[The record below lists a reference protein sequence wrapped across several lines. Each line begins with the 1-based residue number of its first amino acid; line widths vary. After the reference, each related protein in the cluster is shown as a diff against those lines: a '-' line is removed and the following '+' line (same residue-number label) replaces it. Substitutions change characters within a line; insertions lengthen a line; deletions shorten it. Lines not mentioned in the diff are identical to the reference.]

1 MLTDEERVA
10 ARKLCA
16 QAPDFIE
23 TENVGRPYMADYEPT
38 AESKAFYNAA
48 RSLLPAALGDLALM
62 HGRVLGLGQVIEM
75 RGETIASLET
85 ENGRLTEE
93 LRVSQGELAKLVVGP
108 NEYIS
113 PTYLADVAAQAR
125 LATTVIAERDEALV
139 EVARLRSVLVSVR
152 DFLQG
157 VARRPELGRGA
168 QDLVDE
174 ARAIDLVLDEP
185 TKEPDGE
192 GGHGD
197 DQ

>member
-48 RSLLPAALGDLALM
+48 RTLLPAALSDLALM
-62 HGRVLGLGQVIEM
+62 HGRVLGLGEVIEM
-75 RGETIASLET
+75 RGETIERLET
-85 ENGRLTEE
+85 ENRRLAEE
-93 LRVSQGELAKLVVGP
+93 LLDAQGELAKLVVGP
-108 NEYIS
+108 NEFIS

-125 LATTVIAERDEALV
+125 LVTTVIAEREAALA
-139 EVARLRSVLVSVR
+139 EVARLRAALINAR
-152 DFLQG
+152 AFLQG

-174 ARAIDLVLDEP
+174 ARAIDRVLDAP
-185 TKEPDGE
+185 AKGPDGE